1 MRDESGFRRPKY
13 RQGTLAVL
21 LLVGLSGCASQSG
34 QTFATLDRNH
44 PQFHSEQCQAAIRD
58 TEIHDDIKILR
69 AIASPVAVVLSGGLL
84 LPAVFASNVGLDTV
98 DRVDASRLD
107 ISCGGVG
114 QSAGQIVEGVVKG
127 AAFGLATSAAGAAVG
142 AGALPTSTAS
152 SK

>member
-69 AIASPVAVVLSGGLL
+69 AIASPVAVILV
-84 LPAVFASNVGLDTV
+84 AV
-98 DRVDASRLD
+98 
-107 ISCGGVG
+107 
-114 QSAGQIVEGVVKG
+114 
-127 AAFGLATSAAGAAVG
+127 
-142 AGALPTSTAS
+142 ALVNRQVRSFKMS
-152 SK
+152 SKAQPLVLRPVRLGLQ